1 MKRKASRDSIVLVVM
16 VAIILSVCAPG
27 SFARAAK
34 KASIKQKKLTVV
46 VGKTKKIKVVHKN
59 KKRKY
64 VFSTNRNKIATV
76 SKSGVVRGKKAGK
89 AVITV
94 KETFKQKKK
103 NKTRVVGKVTV
114 NVKKNT
120 NTKPVQ
126 KGTQPPAPSTVPSA
140 SGEPGGSPASSVPEP
155 TTEPSGN
162 KPSFY
167 VSETGS
173 DSADGSQSQPFKTLS
188 RAKEAVR
195 NLDKKNGD
203 IVVEIADGFYPVEE
217 PVVFTRE
224 DSGTDGC
231 TITYRAAE
239 GAKPVFSGGKKI
251 EAKWQAAEEVDWL
264 EDGRIAYKTPLE
276 RSEKLRA
283 IYVNGERASMTG
295 RSQKPLRPVG
305 SYQVS
310 KGEADWAWA
319 PSTTKIYT
327 GAVFA
332 ASFGLPADTR
342 NPQNI
347 ELESGSTWAKQVVC
361 AESLSLT
368 PEGDTEVALQ
378 MPYGALAQ
386 NLGWGTAYSPEKTKV
401 NDVANVFEW
410 LENPGEFYFDQEGKM
425 LYYIPRDGEDLST
438 AEVVVPETDTLL
450 EISGD
455 ARKSEY
461 VENVTFEGLGFAYT
475 DWNLYELEGSHG
487 YASVQGSIVLTKFAL
502 VNQHDDIYRSYDVPP
517 AAIHANTAKNI
528 RFLDGEVRHTGYL
541 GIHLENDVW
550 DCEVTGNYIAKTGGA
565 GIVVGHPQHV
575 YENDTEIHQVKVSN
589 AAGPDKEKFQDGTEA
604 VPQNIKITNNYLY
617 ENCYFFPGNSPVT
630 SFFTYNLQV
639 LHNFVYK
646 CSYSGMSIGW
656 GWCNFD
662 GENGSDSQLPG
673 VPTDTSKNNHVNYNR
688 VEEICSL
695 LQDAGGIYTLG
706 RQGNDDWTEYSEMS
720 YNYINAKREP
730 QVANGSKMINGFHPD
745 EGSAYIKFDSNVV
758 TNIIRNVYELNDW
771 RRKHDMIVT
780 NGFSNTSRS
789 ETTALNCSLEQYVN
803 EQYIWPLKGYE
814 TVLYS
819 GLEDAY
825 VHMVGKDVIPD
836 TDYELASHVRL
847 AAGQKLPRRGLLQK
861 EDEVWLAEEGTGTFA
876 EGETMTKA
884 AGDEK
889 SMEIPK
895 QPGEYKLYIRYADG
909 TVSDASTYTLY
920 VGEETDA
927 ANVSEGQNYNVSKL
941 RPLKLELKDDAY
953 QFTLNGKEIS
963 NGETISQAGV
973 WTLKV
978 KEQGTSKESTLTF
991 STTVTEANLLL
1002 EDNVTVAGGQP
1013 VSFSNTLS
1021 DAGKTIW
1028 LAPSGLSA
1036 FDENDPS
1043 MSRADGNSS
1052 SMKAPVQPG
1061 VYILTV
1067 VGPNGE
1073 IISQSDA
1080 KVTVN

>member
-167 VSETGS
+167 VSEKGS

-283 IYVNGERASMTG
+283 IYVNGERASMTS

-332 ASFGLPADTR
+332 ASFG
-342 NPQNI
+342 
-347 ELESGSTWAKQVVC
+347 
-361 AESLSLT
+361 
-368 PEGDTEVALQ
+368 
-378 MPYGALAQ
+378 
-386 NLGWGTAYSPEKTKV
+386 
-401 NDVANVFEW
+401 
-410 LENPGEFYFDQEGKM
+410 
-425 LYYIPRDGEDLST
+425 
-438 AEVVVPETDTLL
+438 
-450 EISGD
+450 
-455 ARKSEY
+455 
-461 VENVTFEGLGFAYT
+461 
-475 DWNLYELEGSHG
+475 
-487 YASVQGSIVLTKFAL
+487 
-502 VNQHDDIYRSYDVPP
+502 
-517 AAIHANTAKNI
+517 
-528 RFLDGEVRHTGYL
+528 
-541 GIHLENDVW
+541 
-550 DCEVTGNYIAKTGGA
+550 
-565 GIVVGHPQHV
+565 
-575 YENDTEIHQVKVSN
+575 
-589 AAGPDKEKFQDGTEA
+589 
-604 VPQNIKITNNYLY
+604 
-617 ENCYFFPGNSPVT
+617 
-630 SFFTYNLQV
+630 
-639 LHNFVYK
+639 
-646 CSYSGMSIGW
+646 
-656 GWCNFD
+656 
-662 GENGSDSQLPG
+662 
-673 VPTDTSKNNHVNYNR
+673 
-688 VEEICSL
+688 
-695 LQDAGGIYTLG
+695 
-706 RQGNDDWTEYSEMS
+706 
-720 YNYINAKREP
+720 
-730 QVANGSKMINGFHPD
+730 
-745 EGSAYIKFDSNVV
+745 
-758 TNIIRNVYELNDW
+758 
-771 RRKHDMIVT
+771 
-780 NGFSNTSRS
+780 
-789 ETTALNCSLEQYVN
+789 
-803 EQYIWPLKGYE
+803 
-814 TVLYS
+814 
-819 GLEDAY
+819 
-825 VHMVGKDVIPD
+825 
-836 TDYELASHVRL
+836 
-847 AAGQKLPRRGLLQK
+847 
-861 EDEVWLAEEGTGTFA
+861 
-876 EGETMTKA
+876 
-884 AGDEK
+884 
-889 SMEIPK
+889 
-895 QPGEYKLYIRYADG
+895 
-909 TVSDASTYTLY
+909 
-920 VGEETDA
+920 
-927 ANVSEGQNYNVSKL
+927 
-941 RPLKLELKDDAY
+941 
-953 QFTLNGKEIS
+953 
-963 NGETISQAGV
+963 
-973 WTLKV
+973 
-978 KEQGTSKESTLTF
+978 
-991 STTVTEANLLL
+991 
-1002 EDNVTVAGGQP
+1002 
-1013 VSFSNTLS
+1013 
-1021 DAGKTIW
+1021 
-1028 LAPSGLSA
+1028 
-1036 FDENDPS
+1036 
-1043 MSRADGNSS
+1043 
-1052 SMKAPVQPG
+1052 
-1061 VYILTV
+1061 
-1067 VGPNGE
+1067 
-1073 IISQSDA
+1073 
-1080 KVTVN
+1080 